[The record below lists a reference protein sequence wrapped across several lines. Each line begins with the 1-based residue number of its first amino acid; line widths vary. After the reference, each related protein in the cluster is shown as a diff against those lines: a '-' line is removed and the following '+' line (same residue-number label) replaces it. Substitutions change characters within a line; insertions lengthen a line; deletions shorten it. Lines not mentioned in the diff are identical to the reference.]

1 MQQNKEE
8 NQIIVNN
15 LNKNKEK
22 LYEMDRSHKF
32 VIQPIDQHIDLN
44 DAIKLILDF
53 NETI

>member
-8 NQIIVNN
+8 NQIIFNN

-22 LYEMDRSHKF
+22 LYETDRSHKF